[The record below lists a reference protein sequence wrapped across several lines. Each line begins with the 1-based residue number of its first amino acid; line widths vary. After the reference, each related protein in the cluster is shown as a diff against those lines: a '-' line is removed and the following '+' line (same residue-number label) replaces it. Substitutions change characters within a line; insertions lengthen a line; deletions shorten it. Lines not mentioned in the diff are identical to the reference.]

1 MHLTK
6 DKVAVINYK
15 LTNDDGQI
23 IDQSL
28 DGEFSYLHGANNI
41 IPGLEKELEAKKPGD
56 RLNIIIEPV
65 DAYGERD
72 QEKIQ
77 QIPREL
83 FPPGIDL
90 KPGMSFRGKTDQE
103 QSVIVTITR
112 IEDEHVIVDA
122 NHPLA
127 GMRLHFDVEVV
138 AVREATDE
146 EISQGHVYGEGQIH

>member
-1 MHLTK
+1 MHVTK
-6 DKVAVINYK
+6 DKVAVINYR
-15 LTNDDGQI
+15 LTNDDGQV

-41 IPGLEKELEAKKPGD
+41 IPGLEKELEAKKAGD
-56 RLNIIIEPV
+56 RLNVIIEPV

-77 QIPREL
+77 QISRNL
-83 FPPGIDL
+83 FPPEVDL

-103 QSVIVTITR
+103 QTVIVTITS
-112 IEDEHVIVDA
+112 INDDHVIVDA

-138 AVREATDE
+138 DVREATDE
-146 EISQGHVYGEGQIH
+146 EISQGHVHGSGEIH

>member
-41 IPGLEKELEAKKPGD
+41 IPGLENELEAKQAGD
-56 RLNIIIEPV
+56 KLNVIIEPG

-77 QIPREL
+77 NIPRDL
-83 FPPGIDL
+83 FPADIEL
-90 KPGMSFRGKTDQE
+90 EPGMSFRGKTDQE
-103 QSVIVTITR
+103 QTVIVIIT
-112 IEDEHVIVDA
+112 DVHDDHVVVDG

-138 AVREATDE
+138 DVREATDE
-146 EISQGHVYGEGQIH
+146 EISQGHVQEPEQTH